1 MVGGLRSVIHGEG
14 SLTPIVARESAAW
27 EKLRVDGRINFPG
40 WMYSY
45 RS

>member
-14 SLTPIVARESAAW
+14 SLTPILARESAAR
-27 EKLRVDGRINFPG
+27 KNLRVHRRINFPG